1 MKGSYQGEVMVV
13 AGESLLNAR
22 ANLVSEGDFWGGF
35 LVMRSVAGAELVQEA
50 LHNKRLI
57 TFNAEDPYAFVPR
70 RTNAESPVLR
80 ITGLG
85 GVPPELKK

>member
-1 MKGSYQGEVMVV
+1 MKGIYRGEVMVV

-22 ANLVSEGDFWGGF
+22 ANLVCEGDFWGGF

-50 LHNKRLI
+50 LHIKRML
-57 TFNAEDPYAFVPR
+57 TFNAEDPYPFVPR
-70 RTNAESPVLR
+70 RTNAESPILR

-85 GVPPELKK
+85 RVPPEVRG